1 MIVRSLD
8 GVIGS
13 AHDVSGPGWNSRRM
27 LTARDGMGYTMTD
40 TVIFAGAEMTLEYK
54 SHLEACYCISGRGE
68 IEDLAT
74 GQVHAI
80 APGVIYALNAH
91 DRHTLR
97 AFDEMRLVCTF
108 TPALTGEEI
117 HGKGY

>member
-13 AHDVSGPGWNSRRM
+13 AHDVSGLGWNSRRM

-40 TVIFAGAEMTLEYK
+40 TVIFAGAEMTLESK

>member
-13 AHDVSGPGWNSRRM
+13 AHDVSGLGWNSRRM